1 MLTREKIAVIIT
13 YLEMEFCMSYPYT
26 VTGAREFLDYLIN
39 KGLLNANT
47 GGSMKSAC
55 EKLFSV
61 LDENEK
67 QSLKGLDVEAAVKR
81 FANKYPGT
89 LSPDSLGVY
98 RSRVQ
103 KVLALLDRFNLDP
116 ASFKV
121 DFSPRAKTAD
131 ASNGSKKPS
140 TPHGQTKSERSR
152 PVEVAAQTTSD
163 RVEVASKSDAVTL
176 MFPLRPDFIAQFVIP
191 KELSLR
197 EAKKLAA
204 YFELIAVDY
213 EPS

>member
-1 MLTREKIAVIIT
+1 MVANMT
-13 YLEMEFCMSYPYT
+13 YLEMECCMSYPYT

-67 QSLKGLDVEAAVKR
+67 QSLKGLDVDAAVKR
-81 FANKYPGT
+81 FANKNPGS

-121 DFSPRAKTAD
+121 DFSPRAKNAD
-131 ASNGSKKPS
+131 VSNGAKKPPAS
-140 TPHGQTKSERSR
+140 RGQTETGRSR
-152 PVEVAAQTTSD
+152 STEAPAQAINE
-163 RVEVASKSDAVTL
+163 RVEGTNKSDAVTL

-204 YFELIAVDY
+204 YFELIAIDY

>member
-1 MLTREKIAVIIT
+1 
-13 YLEMEFCMSYPYT
+13 MSYPYT
-26 VTGAREFLDYLIN
+26 VSGARDFLDYLIN
-39 KGLLNANT
+39 KGLVNGNS

-67 QSLKGLDVEAAVKR
+67 QSLKGLDVDAAVRR
-81 FANKYPGT
+81 FANKNPGA

-103 KVLALLDRFNLDP
+103 KVLSLLDKFNLDP
-116 ASFKV
+116 ANFKV
-121 DFSPRAKTAD
+121 DSSSRPKAAD
-131 ASNGSKKPS
+131 VPNGSKKPIARRES
-140 TPHGQTKSERSR
+140 PQNNKEGIEPQ
-152 PVEVAAQTTSD
+152 AAQ
-163 RVEVASKSDAVTL
+163 REAIREVSNKPDAVTL

>member
-1 MLTREKIAVIIT
+1 
-13 YLEMEFCMSYPYT
+13 MSYPYT
-26 VTGAREFLDYLIN
+26 VTGTKEFLDYLID
-39 KGLLNANT
+39 KGLMNTNT
-47 GGSMKSAC
+47 GGGMKSAC
-55 EKLFSV
+55 EKVFSV

-67 QSLKGLDVEAAVKR
+67 QNLKGLHVDDAIRR
-81 FANKYPGT
+81 FANKNPSA

-103 KVLALLDRFNLDP
+103 KALSLLDKFNLDP
-116 ASFKV
+116 ANFKTN
-121 DFSPRAKTAD
+121 SSSRTKATD
-131 ASNGSKKPS
+131 APNS
-140 TPHGQTKSERSR
+140 QTKLAVRRDVSR
-152 PVEVAAQTTSD
+152 KD
-163 RVEVASKSDAVTL
+163 RYQVDEPSIQNSSMRIESSHKSDAVTL